1 MRKRLLNPTIRFPKP
16 ITRGFSYER
25 KALVLLIIAIFAQ
38 NNNNMKRTLLIIG
51 YWTLSI
57 ILVSGILCSM
67 EYSFSEALFVS
78 TTFFPVA
85 IIFKFCL
92 SKIDFTNRCEG
103 TKNLVFLS
111 LFVFTLSFLLIHV
124 ANIVIQYQR
133 NDYYLRNFN
142 IPDVLLNPIFICFI
156 LLFLLAGDYIIGQFI
171 GKHITKDIP
180 QSITFTS
187 DRQST
192 TLLIN
197 EIMYI
202 ESNDTEVWIHA
213 TEGRKYRNKTSITS
227 WENLLG
233 HGFIRTHRSFLAN
246 RSYCTAAEKD
256 SILIGDE
263 RIPISRK
270 YKDSV
275 IHTLQN

>member
-1 MRKRLLNPTIRFPKP
+1 
-16 ITRGFSYER
+16 
-25 KALVLLIIAIFAQ
+25 
-38 NNNNMKRTLLIIG
+38 
-51 YWTLSI
+51 
-57 ILVSGILCSM
+57 
-67 EYSFSEALFVS
+67 
-78 TTFFPVA
+78 
-85 IIFKFCL
+85 
-92 SKIDFTNRCEG
+92 
-103 TKNLVFLS
+103 
-111 LFVFTLSFLLIHV
+111 
-124 ANIVIQYQR
+124 
-133 NDYYLRNFN
+133 
-142 IPDVLLNPIFICFI
+142 
-156 LLFLLAGDYIIGQFI
+156 LAGDYIVGQFLS
-171 GKHITKDIP
+171 KHITEDIP